1 MEDIIINYT
10 NNFIYKY
17 NINIYTTKKCYYCNN
32 KKNYCYFC
40 FNKYYIKKLGDI
52 DYKTIEEIREYIY
65 TDFFK
70 TNKNIIKITKFIKK
84 NLDYWLEYFQNLNYN
99 TYYNLLNLDNYN
111 VYLDEYIKNLI
122 IINITENIFRQ
133 YI

>member
-1 MEDIIINYT
+1 MRGLPLCSKAD
-10 NNFIYKY
+10 
-17 NINIYTTKKCYYCNN
+17 
-32 KKNYCYFC
+32 
-40 FNKYYIKKLGDI
+40 YIKKISDI
-52 DYKTIEEIREYIY
+52 NYKTIDEIREYIY
-65 TDFFK
+65 NDFFI
-70 TNKNIIKITKFIKK
+70 TNKNITKIIKFIEK
-84 NLDYWLEYFQNLNYN
+84 NLDYWIPYFQNLNYN